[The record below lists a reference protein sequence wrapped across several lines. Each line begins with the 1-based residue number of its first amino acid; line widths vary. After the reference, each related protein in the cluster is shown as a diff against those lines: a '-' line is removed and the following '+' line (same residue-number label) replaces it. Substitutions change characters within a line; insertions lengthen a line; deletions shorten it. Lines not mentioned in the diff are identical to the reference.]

1 MEKDNLS
8 DSIRNQND
16 QFDIKVK
23 GHNANNIL
31 KSFSKKMED
40 CDVGIQLKQRYET
53 QEDMTGCEF
62 PNIYFVYKLD
72 KNKRRKGDVVCKWME
87 KTNYLNR
94 ISFGACKGYNQ
105 NCYNYS
111 PNDTSNNHMGQLA
124 LKCTKDCR
132 CSYLC
137 LNRQEMKCSVFDSGE
152 EKYLGKVVDP
162 YDCVNFIFLIYNDI
176 DRKEY
181 SIEASCC
188 QCYFWCRCPC
198 EGCDTVNF
206 EIRDA
211 NNKNVLSD
219 IVRKG
224 SVVCGKNNK
233 ENRVDLMD
241 ISFPAGSDWRQRS
254 LLMCTG
260 IFLDYIW
267 FEDTSSNDNM

>member
-1 MEKDNLS
+1 
-8 DSIRNQND
+8 
-16 QFDIKVK
+16 
-23 GHNANNIL
+23 
-31 KSFSKKMED
+31 
-40 CDVGIQLKQRYET
+40 
-53 QEDMTGCEF
+53 
-62 PNIYFVYKLD
+62 
-72 KNKRRKGDVVCKWME
+72 
-87 KTNYLNR
+87 
-94 ISFGACKGYNQ
+94 
-105 NCYNYS
+105 
-111 PNDTSNNHMGQLA
+111 
-124 LKCTKDCR
+124 
-132 CSYLC
+132 
-137 LNRQEMKCSVFDSGE
+137 MKCSVFDSGE
-152 EKYLGKVVDP
+152 EKYLGKVIDP

-198 EGCDTVNF
+198 DGCDTVNF

-224 SVVCGKNNK
+224 SVCCGKNNK
-233 ENRVDLMD
+233 ESRVDLMD

-267 FEDTSSNDNM
+267 FEDTPSNDNM